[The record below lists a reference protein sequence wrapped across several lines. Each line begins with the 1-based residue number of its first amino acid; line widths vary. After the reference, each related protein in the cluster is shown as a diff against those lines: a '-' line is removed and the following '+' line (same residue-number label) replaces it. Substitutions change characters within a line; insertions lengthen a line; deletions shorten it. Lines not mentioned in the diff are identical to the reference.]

1 MRIFRTDALRSSAH
15 PMVFSLFNGCDIQ
28 DGNEKTM
35 NLTKIFG
42 IHAAQAAVDYSADKI
57 NKIWVD
63 GQRKDKRL
71 LELIEQLRRLRVPLE
86 KSDRKRLD
94 KMTDGKNHQGIV
106 VEVEMPGVHSENE
119 LKHIVKELTEV
130 PFFLVLDQVQDPHNL
145 GACLRTADAA
155 GVHGII
161 ITKDNSAGITP
172 TVCKVAC
179 GAAETVPVYQV
190 TNLARTLRWLKEQ
203 NIWVMGATGDTEQSI
218 FSADLTLPL
227 ALVMGTEGT
236 GMRRL
241 TEQQCDFLVKIPMT
255 GQVESLNVSVAAG
268 VMIYEVFKQRM

>member
-1 MRIFRTDALRSSAH
+1 
-15 PMVFSLFNGCDIQ
+15 
-28 DGNEKTM
+28 M
-35 NLTKIFG
+35 NLTKVFG
-42 IHAAQAAVDYSADKI
+42 IHAVQASLDYSADKI
-57 NKIWVD
+57 HKIWID
-63 GQRKDKRL
+63 SQRQDKRHAL
-71 LELIEQLRRLRVPLE
+71 IIEQLKKLGLVAE
-86 KSDRKRLD
+86 KTERKRLD

-106 VEVEMPGVHSENE
+106 VEVEIPGVRSENE
-119 LKHIVKELTEV
+119 LKQRIQTLTDT

-155 GVHGII
+155 GAHGII
-161 ITKDNSAGITP
+161 ITKDNATGITP
-172 TVCKVAC
+172 TACKVAS

-190 TNLARTLRWLKEQ
+190 TNLARTLRWLKEN
-203 NIWVMGATGDTEQSI
+203 NIWIMGTTGETEKSI
-218 FSADLTLPL
+218 FSADLSIPI

-268 VMIYEVFKQRM
+268 IMMYEVFKQRNG